1 MQEKKSKRDFDRS
14 SSTAKNIRFE
24 DELLEQIN
32 NAAGPGNFSSWVKEA
47 CREKLKRSRASQQYL
62 NTIISY
68 QNMAAIYAA
77 IMSILKFK
85 KPTESLR
92 IRTAYNNL
100 IILFYIICIKSI
112 NTSYIEKINNLLMWM
127 SI

>member
-47 CREKLKRSRASQQYL
+47 CRVILIRFRASL
-62 NTIISY
+62 
-68 QNMAAIYAA
+68 
-77 IMSILKFK
+77 F
-85 KPTESLR
+85 
-92 IRTAYNNL
+92 
-100 IILFYIICIKSI
+100 LFY
-112 NTSYIEKINNLLMWM
+112 
-127 SI
+127 